1 MTTQFAA
8 TLSLN
13 SKQFR
18 EKSGQVLIMW
28 GTLMLGAALQTRFLV
43 GWERPVCSGRILG
56 WIVPEPV
63 HSPIFHMC
71 PIQKSELQCTVAI
84 LDAQDSPREGAWAK
98 TKCETDRPL

>member
-43 GWERPVCSGRILG
+43 GEACVQWQDSQV
-56 WIVPEPV
+56 
-63 HSPIFHMC
+63 
-71 PIQKSELQCTVAI
+71 
-84 LDAQDSPREGAWAK
+84 DSPRTCTLSYIPHVSHTEVR
-98 TKCETDRPL
+98 TSVHCCHT